1 MVWCFILL
9 IVWLHM
15 QTAPVLYRRATA
27 SLGVTCAVVYGLL
40 LAALPLVAQLGDV
53 IQRSS

>member
-15 QTAPVLYRRATA
+15 QTAPVLYRATT